1 MKVTTQQNFSDQ
13 VVVFDGDFLEYRKT
27 VLKEHVKNL
36 GARVS
41 TKVSSK
47 TTLIVVPLIAYGS
60 ANVTKALELGTDKIE
75 ESEFYLRYGRPVG
88 KWLHRPKVKTSVQ
101 TLNEV
106 VVLDVE
112 TTGLYSNSDRIVT
125 IAMWKGN
132 LVSDVRKKKLFSK
145 PVVTGGKWLSLK
157 VNPGVRIPKEATR
170 VHGITNRM
178 AEQWQPIRHHL
189 SEIVNFIGS
198 LPVVAHNA
206 EFDFD
211 FVNAELTRNGHVELR
226 NQAYCTM
233 KKMRS
238 ISGYGRASLDASL
251 EYYRLPRR
259 SGRSHGAKEDVG
271 LTVLLASHIKR
282 LARR

>member
-1 MKVTTQQNFSDQ
+1 MTAQQDLSDQ
-13 VVVFDGDFLEYRKT
+13 VIVFDGDFLEYKKT

-36 GARVS
+36 GAKVS

-60 ANVTKALELGTDKIE
+60 ANVTKALEFGTDKID
-75 ESEFYLRYGRPVG
+75 ESEFYHRYGRPVG
-88 KWLHRPKVKTSVQ
+88 KWLRRPNVKASVQ

-112 TTGLYSNSDRIVT
+112 TTGLSPDSDRIVT

-132 LVSDVRKKKLFSK
+132 LVSDVRKKKLFRK
-145 PVVTGGKWLSLK
+145 PVVTGGKWFSLK
-157 VNPGVRIPKEATR
+157 INPGIHIPKDATR
-170 VHGITNRM
+170 VHGITNGM
-178 AEQWQPIRHHL
+178 AEQWQPIRDHL
-189 SEIVNFIGS
+189 REIVDFIGM

-226 NQAYCTM
+226 NQVYCTM

-251 EYYRLPRR
+251 KYYGLPKR
-259 SGRSHGAKEDVG
+259 SGRRHGAKEDVG

-282 LARR
+282 RARR